1 MAGRLQQEI
10 QQHKPMRL
18 LEEETALNIARTVDL
33 LLQRFTAVLK
43 PYAICSTQYNVL
55 RILRGAGPEGL
66 SCKELGSRMVTR
78 DPDITRM
85 MDRLESRGLISRG
98 RAKEDRRIVTH
109 ILTRDGMDLV
119 NALDEP
125 VEKAN
130 KEALGHMSRARLR
143 ELIALLE
150 ELRAGW

>member
-1 MAGRLQQEI
+1 
-10 QQHKPMRL
+10 
-18 LEEETALNIARTVDL
+18 
-33 LLQRFTAVLK
+33 
-43 PYAICSTQYNVL
+43 
-55 RILRGAGPEGL
+55 
-66 SCKELGSRMVTR
+66 MVTR